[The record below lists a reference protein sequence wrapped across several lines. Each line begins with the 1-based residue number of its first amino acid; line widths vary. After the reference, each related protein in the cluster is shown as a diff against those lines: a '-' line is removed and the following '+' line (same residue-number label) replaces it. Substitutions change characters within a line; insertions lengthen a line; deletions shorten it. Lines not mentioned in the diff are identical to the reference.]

1 MVDGTKPCPV
11 HLLGSMELASTEE
24 VFRTVASLL
33 GERTSRLPDGEI
45 GPKKGW
51 INSQSKVFE
60 RNPAFEK
67 VEWMYRDWRAPDRR
81 RFHFQLRQGAAVPNA
96 AELAPLGYADWAKD
110 AYELLARL
118 KNEGAIARSARLLIA
133 VPTPYDILNFAVR
146 AEDRA
151 AVDPIYEEA
160 LLREIDVIA
169 SSLPHDQIAV
179 QWDVAHAFEFIATN
193 DDKAFYPITR
203 EDLIRLLVRLGRR
216 VPPSIQLGYHCC
228 YGNGHLKHF
237 VEPTDTGEMVEVMN
251 GVVTTLGRPVDFVHM
266 PVPQDRSDDAYF
278 APLARLRLRP
288 ETEFFLGLVHD
299 GDGLDGALKRAR
311 TAQKVVKNFGIGTEC
326 GLAMRTA
333 ENVTMLLRLQ
343 AEVAARID
351 RGL

>member
-11 HLLGSMELASTEE
+11 HLLGSMELASTED
-24 VFRTVASLL
+24 VFRAVASLL

-51 INSQSKVFE
+51 ITSQWKAFE

-67 VEWMYRDWRAPDRR
+67 VEWTYRDWRAPDRR
-81 RFHFQLRQGAAVPNA
+81 RFHFQLRQGAVVPSA
-96 AELAPLGYADWAKD
+96 AEFAPLGYADWAKD
-110 AYELLARL
+110 AYEVFSRL
-118 KNEGAIARSARLLIA
+118 KNEGSISRSARLLIA
-133 VPTPYDILNFAVR
+133 VPTPYDILNFAIR

-151 AVDPIYEEA
+151 AVTPVYEEA
-160 LLREIDVIA
+160 LLREIDGIA
-169 SSLPHDQIAV
+169 SSLPHDQIAM

-203 EDLIRLLVRLGRR
+203 AELISLLVRLGRR
-216 VPPSIQLGYHCC
+216 VPSSIQLGYHCC
-228 YGNGHLKHF
+228 YGNGHLKHY
-237 VEPTDTGEMVEVMN
+237 VEPTDTSEMVEVMN
-251 GVVTTLGRPVDFVHM
+251 GVAASLARPIDFVHM

-278 APLARLRLRP
+278 APLARLKLRP

-299 GDGLDGALKRAR
+299 TDGLDGALKRVR
-311 TAQKVVKNFGIGTEC
+311 TAQKVVPRFGIGTEC

-343 AEVAARID
+343 AEVAACID